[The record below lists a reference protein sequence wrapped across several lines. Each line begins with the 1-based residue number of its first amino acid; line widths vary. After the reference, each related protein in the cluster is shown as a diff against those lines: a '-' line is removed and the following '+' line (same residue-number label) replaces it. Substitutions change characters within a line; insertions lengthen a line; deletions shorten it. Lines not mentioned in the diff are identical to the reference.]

1 MTKRVSIDEIVSKR
15 RASANDDGKL
25 FKAVILD
32 EVEGKKYNPDKRSQR
47 FVMSSETVDRYG
59 DIVRQDGLDT
69 TDFLR
74 NPVAL
79 AYHDHRAP
87 IGWWHNLSKIN
98 GRPKR
103 HEGDLDLHPAGTTNA
118 VDEID
123 RLLAATAIKACSIGF
138 MPMDAEWIVDA
149 EGRNTWGL
157 DFIASSLLEC
167 SVCSVP
173 ANPDALAKA
182 AGGDMRLAAEMFER
196 FLDTYCEK
204 TAGGIVVRKD
214 FADAYIAMKEPKTI
228 VEAPKAADK
237 TVMALTVDLDLTDA
251 ERQAESFIAKWTK
264 KFGEMFKAASF
275 VDPSMLLHV
284 GDPDGGFIADENAK
298 YLGEPPVFTKDADG
312 SVRLKGEWPAFF
324 MATKELVDVD
334 PVERNGDV
342 VTFRLANSIAECNV
356 DGEDADRGVLYLSLI
371 RSYDPPPAV
380 VKGSRQ
386 KAVVASAR
394 IKQSLRERGLLT

>member
-15 RASANDDGKL
+15 RASAGDDGTL

-32 EVEGKKYNPDKRSQR
+32 EAETKGYDPDKRQQR
-47 FVMSSETVDRYG
+47 FVMSSESVDRYG
-59 DIVRQDGLDT
+59 DIVRQDGIKTD
-69 TDFLR
+69 DFLR

-87 IGWWHNLSKIN
+87 IGWWKDLQKVN

-103 HEGDLDLHPAGTTNA
+103 TEGVLALHPSGTTDS
-118 VDEID
+118 VDEVD

-138 MPMDAEWIVDA
+138 MPLDAEWIVDA

-157 DFIASSLLEC
+157 DFIESALLEC

-214 FADAYIAMKEPKTI
+214 FADAYMAMKAPKTV

-275 VDPSMLLHV
+275 VDPSVLHLS
-284 GDPDGGFIADENAK
+284 DPDGGFIAPESAK

-312 SVRLKGEWPAFF
+312 TVNLKGEWPAFF
-324 MATKELVDVD
+324 VATDEFIGAEPAKRD
-334 PVERNGDV
+334 GDV
-342 VTFRLANSIAECNV
+342 VTISLANSIAECNI
-356 DGEDADRGVLYLSLI
+356 DSEDADRGLLYLSLV